1 MKSSDERSFASQ
13 SGTTA
18 SPRPFSSSTRQVKS
32 CFLKKKRT
40 QCNKLSRKLQYPPR
54 RRHSVQFVL
63 EPFYCTSRILSR
75 IINYFTAMLLT
86 ILISYAT
93 PCSLVQFYKH
103 KYQTSLA
110 KHCLVPVSA
119 TYASTSILVIAAL
132 KESTNVILL
141 LSQALIRLVQF
152 QIFVSC
158 FS

>member
-18 SPRPFSSSTRQVKS
+18 SPRLFSSSTRQVKS
-32 CFLKKKRT
+32 CFLRKKRT
-40 QCNKLSRKLQYPPR
+40 QCNKHSRKLQYPPR
-54 RRHSVQFVL
+54 RRRSVQFVL
-63 EPFYCTSRILSR
+63 EPFYCTSHILS
-75 IINYFTAMLLT
+75 AMLLT
-86 ILISYAT
+86 ILISYAM